1 MNSKHIPAPLV
12 RLVKSRA
19 GDVCEYCRIPQSSQE
34 AIFHVDHIIPRTA
47 GGATVIENLAL
58 ACVSCSLRKAAR
70 TRVADPSTGTLVP
83 LFNPRTDRWLDHFVW
98 TSAWLVRGKTGTGR
112 ATVVALKMNR
122 PAIIAIRSRL
132 ADLGEFPGPRRRPR

>member
-19 GDVCEYCRIPQSSQE
+19 ADVCEYCRIPQSSQE
-34 AIFHVDHIIPRTA
+34 AVFHVDHITPRTA
-47 GGATVIENLAL
+47 GGGTVIDNLAL

-83 LFNPRTDRWLDHFVW
+83 LFHPRTDRWSDHFVW
-98 TSAWLVRGKTGTGR
+98 TSSWRIRGKTATGR
-112 ATVVALKMNR
+112 ATIAALKMNR
-122 PAIIAIRSRL
+122 PGIVAIRSRL
-132 ADLGEFPGPRRRPR
+132 ADLGEFPVPRRRAP